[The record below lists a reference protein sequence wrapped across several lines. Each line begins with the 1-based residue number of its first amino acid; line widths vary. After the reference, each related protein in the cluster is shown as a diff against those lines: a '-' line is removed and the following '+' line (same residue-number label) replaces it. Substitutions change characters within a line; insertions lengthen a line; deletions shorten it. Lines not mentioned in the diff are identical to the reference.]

1 MPELIRSS
9 AKRYL
14 DRWLAWVDDA
24 APVRPNQFA
33 ELALRDLELRRH
45 AAERDPAKV
54 VPERIYGTEMAS
66 AVTRAL
72 WGGDRAL
79 PRPGL

>member
-1 MPELIRSS
+1 M
-9 AKRYL
+9 
-14 DRWLAWVDDA
+14 DDA
-24 APVRPNQFA
+24 APVRPHEYT
-33 ELALRDLELRRH
+33 ELAHRDLELRRH

-72 WGGDRAL
+72 WGGDRTL
-79 PRPGL
+79 SRPGM